1 MQKKI
6 ISLAVAAL
14 ASGAAFAQSNVTIY
28 GIMDVGVS
36 SYSAD
41 SVKNYDGKGNNL
53 KSARNTGVYSDGY
66 TSSRLGFKGEEA
78 LGNGL
83 KAVFQL
89 ESAISQDDKDARWG
103 STRQAFVGLTSSSF
117 GTVKLGTQSS
127 LSDSW
132 HGGAGAENMGNL
144 STRNIIGGVKGSFAN
159 TKQPGITYVSPSF
172 SGLTVGAG
180 AYFIDEG
187 GEKSTVKYNGKIKN
201 SDDRQ
206 TVYQIGANYANGP
219 ITAAVTFAALDRDF
233 GKSSKEYTV
242 SGGYDFGVAKL
253 TAGYE
258 ATKDIYMDGTASA
271 YEGKAGLYDFA
282 TWSLGLS
289 VPVMANGKVHLGYS
303 QTDNDGKK
311 NDSEAWMLGYEH
323 TLSKRTTVYA
333 AYQYLD
339 NDKRAVATPAG
350 RYANKYG
357 KGEFQ
362 QNVAD
367 RDFDGFSIGLR
378 HSF

>member
-103 STRQAFVGLTSSSF
+103 STRQAFVGLTISSF

-180 AYFIDEG
+180 AFFIDEG

-206 TVYQIGANYANGP
+206 TVYQI
-219 ITAAVTFAALDRDF
+219 
-233 GKSSKEYTV
+233 
-242 SGGYDFGVAKL
+242 
-253 TAGYE
+253 AGHC
-258 ATKDIYMDGTASA
+258 IS
-271 YEGKAGLYDFA
+271 
-282 TWSLGLS
+282 
-289 VPVMANGKVHLGYS
+289 
-303 QTDNDGKK
+303 
-311 NDSEAWMLGYEH
+311 
-323 TLSKRTTVYA
+323 YA
-333 AYQYLD
+333 AWVIVE
-339 NDKRAVATPAG
+339 KHW
-350 RYANKYG
+350 
-357 KGEFQ
+357 
-362 QNVAD
+362 
-367 RDFDGFSIGLR
+367 GLR
-378 HSF
+378 NCLGNCFKVLKQLCLCWL